1 MKKTVFLVALF
12 LLFYSSYGQ
21 QIPSKFTFANLEL
34 LIQPEVQDRLTQKV
48 KTWQQDAN
56 YLNALQERKFSYFP
70 ILLKAFKQ
78 YNIPEEMAFLA
89 VQQSNLLQIMGKATY
104 KDKIGLWQLTGTQVD
119 EWRLGLVINKKVDER
134 RHIGL
139 AAEAIAKRFS
149 EDNYTLRNWWNTAL
163 SFHTSFMDVARNS
176 PDTEKGATQLQI
188 NDKTPE
194 KMLDLL
200 ALMIAF
206 QQNTWTHNLQSISLL
221 EYKETKGQNIED
233 ISKLFGLSVEA
244 LKTYNAWL
252 MAESVPTERNYVV
265 YLPVTDNN
273 KATIQDMLRMTNGS
287 ADNNVSNIPK
297 DFPILIE
304 KRTVNIND
312 RTYRIVVA
320 NGLEAVVMND
330 NTIATTDKGAAVDMA
345 SINDLKVKK
354 FLKYNDLKEKD
365 TLLKGMPYYLQ
376 DKKDRAYTPFHNIAK
391 GETFWSVAQK
401 YGMKVEKLAYYNRLL
416 PNEQPLEGRKLWL
429 QEQRPKETKVEI
441 MPKDAMPTLPTSPMV
456 TNDSNFKY
464 YKVQDEETIYEVAAN
479 FGLRIDSLRFWNN
492 LPNEI
497 NVDKGQNLIIGR
509 KEVAKTDNAV
519 AKNNTTTQQPINNG
533 QVNNTSPQV
542 ATNPNNTNTPANN
555 TSVATQNT
563 SLPTATATTQTTAQG
578 TTVTHKVQAKEG
590 LFAIARKYGV
600 SHKDIIVD
608 NQLTDNNLKVG
619 QTLLI
624 KNAKQG
630 YTSADAMR
638 GDTNTVPMTANT
650 TTPPD
655 TTQAKKPM
663 VLEPVRKPVDVEPT
677 ILSDIGKAKNTS
689 TNPIPNKPTDVEP
702 TILSDIGKAK
712 NDNPQPF
719 LKDSVY
725 IVEKDGETL
734 GQIAKKFYPNDKG
747 NFLVLLKSKNLDMDI
762 YNYYQQVNPAMGI
775 DENTPYMKGMAILL
789 SNAAVKPSPAAITA
803 ALQSNSTNNTNST
816 PANTTGAVTSAAI
829 KEVRYDDYK
838 ENTYVIQRGDSF
850 YTIAKKTGVTDYR
863 YLLRWNNIKDEN
875 QKLQE
880 GEVLKVKGDLDQ
892 AINAQP
898 KLIGN
903 RIHIVQLGDN
913 VYGLSKLYKTPE
925 DSIYTWNNLS
935 KVDVKLAVGQ
945 QLIVRKNF
953 THTVKSGETLTK
965 IAALYGVKVEDLA
978 TLNKLDV
985 NKPLLKPNDVLLIDK
1000 MGVPTATAAPTALP
1014 SIKNEPLKKN
1024 LNTAEQPFLA
1034 QDIYLVK
1041 TEGETLASISQKLRL
1056 PVTVMG
1062 TPYTNYM
1069 QQWNNVAD
1077 ATKPLGVGTA
1087 VKIGEDA
1094 VMPSYQELQNALK
1107 KSVNAANNGVK
1118 VNEDALLPPPQTA
1131 NPTTAVPQ
1139 ENGVAVAD
1147 KANNTATPT
1156 PTVMPEAAQPFTD
1169 IHIVTQP
1176 NENLKTIAKKY
1187 NKKPIA
1193 GYDYYLYMKTYNNIT
1208 DEDAALPLGTPIKLT
1223 EGAIAPSPQELANYN
1238 KTMPPPMA
1246 SNTTAGMH
1254 TVGQGENLYTIAQQ
1268 YNVDYRYLIA
1278 WNKLDKNEPLKTGTD
1293 LQVQGDLGVEL
1304 PQYDKFYTD
1313 RYHIVQSGETVYE
1326 IAAFHKIPLDEFL
1339 KWNNLTR
1346 NSKLQEGQQLWRV
1359 AKPKMHT
1366 AWQGE
1371 TLQVIADQYGITL
1384 AQVYEWNNLEQN
1396 YVLKQGDVLIIDETA
1411 RLNLPTPTVNTQND
1425 RLPPPQAG
1433 RSEAT
1438 TGTIPQE
1445 EVPNYY
1451 YAQAGERLQDV
1462 CTRFGINTI
1471 DFKLLNKLPYETEKL
1486 EEGKKYFLK
1495 ENKQILPPP
1504 QTASPAVETVSYYTV
1519 GKEDTLYSIAR
1530 KFNIS
1535 VYDLRDWNKMGETST
1550 VKEGDKIIIGQK

>member
-1 MKKTVFLVALF
+1 MKKTVFLIALI
-12 LLFYSSYGQ
+12 LVFYSSYGQ

-34 LIQPEVQDRLTQKV
+34 FIQPEVQDRLTQKV

-78 YNIPEEMAFLA
+78 HNVPEDMAFLA
-89 VQQSNLLQIMGKATY
+89 VQQSNLLQIVGKATY
-104 KDKIGLWQLTGTQVD
+104 KDKVGLWQLTGTQVD

-139 AAEAIAKRFS
+139 AAEAIAKKFS

-176 PDTEKGATQLQI
+176 PDTEKGAKQLQI

-221 EYKETKGQNIED
+221 EYKETKGQNITD
-233 ISKLFGLSVEA
+233 IAKLFGLSVEA

-265 YLPVTDNN
+265 YLPVTDSN
-273 KATIQDMLRMTNGS
+273 KAAIQDMLRMTNS
-287 ADNNVSNIPK
+287 PADNNVSNMPK

-304 KRTVNIND
+304 KRTLTIND
-312 RTYRIVVA
+312 RTYRVVVA

-330 NTIATTDKGAAVDMA
+330 NDIATTDKGAAVEMA

-365 TLLKGMPYYLQ
+365 TLLRGMPYYLQ
-376 DKKDRAYTPFHNIAK
+376 EKKDRAYTPFHNIAK

-401 YGMKVEKLAYYNRLL
+401 YGMKLEKLVYYNRLL
-416 PNEQPLEGRKLWL
+416 PNEQPVEGRKLWL

-441 MPKDAMPTLPTSPMV
+441 MPKDATPTLPTSPMV
-456 TNDSNFKY
+456 TNDSDFKY

-497 NVDKGQNLIIGR
+497 NVSKGQKLIIGR
-509 KEVAKTDNAV
+509 KEVTETTTPVV
-519 AKNNTTTQQPINNG
+519 AIKDNNTATEVTNNG

-542 ATNPNNTNTPANN
+542 ATNPDNANSTPANN

-563 SLPTATATTQTTAQG
+563 TLPTTTPSTTQTTAQG
-578 TTVTHKVQAKEG
+578 TTITHKVQPKEG

-600 SHKDIIVD
+600 SHKDIIAD
-608 NQLTDNNLKVG
+608 NQLTDTNLKIG
-619 QTLLI
+619 QTLVI

-630 YTSADAMR
+630 YTSADVMR
-638 GDTNTVPMTANT
+638 GDNATVTMTANT

-655 TTQAKKPM
+655 TTQSEKP
-663 VLEPVRKPVDVEPT
+663 VLVEPVRKPVDVEPT
-677 ILSDIGKAKNTS
+677 ILNDIGK
-689 TNPIPNKPTDVEP
+689 V
-702 TILSDIGKAK
+702 K
-712 NDNPQPF
+712 NDNSQPF

-734 GQIAKKFYPNDKG
+734 VQIAKKFYPNDKG

-762 YNYYQQVNPAMGI
+762 YNYYQQVNPNMSI

-789 SNAAVKPSPAAITA
+789 SNTAVKPSKETIAAA
-803 ALQSNSTNNTNST
+803 FQSNTANNTTNST
-816 PANTTGAVTSAAI
+816 PANTTGAVTSADI

-838 ENTYVIQRGDSF
+838 DNTYVVQRGDNF
-850 YTIAKKTGVTDYR
+850 YNIAKKTGVTDYR

-880 GEVLKVKGDLDQ
+880 GEVLKVKGDLSQ

-913 VYGLSKLYKTPE
+913 IYSLSKLYKTPE
-925 DSIYTWNNLS
+925 DSIYAWNNLS
-935 KVDVKLAVGQ
+935 KVDAKLAVGQ

-953 THTVKSGETLTK
+953 THTVKRGETLSK
-965 IAALYGVKVEDLA
+965 IAALYGVKVEDIA

-985 NKPLLKPNDVLLIDK
+985 NKPLLKPDDVLLIDR
-1000 MGVPTATAAPTALP
+1000 MGVPTATATPTALP

-1024 LNTAEQPFLA
+1024 LSTAEQPFLA

-1056 PVTVMG
+1056 PTTVMG
-1062 TPYTNYM
+1062 TPYTDYM
-1069 QQWNNVAD
+1069 QRWNNIAD

-1094 VMPSYQELQNALK
+1094 VMPSYQELQKALK
-1107 KSVNAANNGVK
+1107 NSVNAANNGVK
-1118 VNEDALLPPPQTA
+1118 LNEDALLPPPQAA
-1131 NPTTAVPQ
+1131 NTSTTVPQ
-1139 ENGVAVAD
+1139 ENNVAVAG
-1147 KANNTATPT
+1147 KSNNTTAPT
-1156 PTVMPEAAQPFTD
+1156 PTVMPEAAQPFKD

-1193 GYDYYLYMKTYNNIT
+1193 GYDYYLYMKTYNNIA

-1223 EGAIAPSPQELANYN
+1223 EGAIVPSPQELANYN
-1238 KTMPPPMA
+1238 KTLPPPMA
-1246 SNTTAGMH
+1246 SKTAGMH
-1254 TVGQGENLYTIAQQ
+1254 TVEQGENLYTIAQQ

-1278 WNKLDKNEPLKTGTD
+1278 WNKLDKNEPLKAGTT

-1339 KWNNLTR
+1339 KWNKLTR
-1346 NSKLQEGQQLWRV
+1346 NSKLQEGQQLWII

-1371 TLQVIADQYGITL
+1371 TLQGIADQYGITL
-1384 AQVYEWNNLEQN
+1384 AQLYEWNNLEQN

-1411 RLNLPTPTVNTQND
+1411 RLNLPTTTNNND

-1445 EVPNYY
+1445 EIPDYY
-1451 YAQAGERLQDV
+1451 YAQVGERLQDV
-1462 CTRFGINTI
+1462 CTRFGVSTI
-1471 DFKLLNKLPYETEKL
+1471 DFKLLNKLPYETDKL

-1495 ENKQILPPP
+1495 ETQQTLPPP
-1504 QTASPAVETVSYYTV
+1504 QTSSPAVQTVSYYTV

-1550 VKEGDKIIIGQK
+1550 VKEGDKIIVGQK